1 MMQASTP
8 TTGLLLCLA
17 LAGLLWPVPG
27 RTLDSDR
34 NQPIE
39 IEADKATLDEPSR
52 TSVYEGNVYLHQ
64 GTLRLHG
71 TRMSL
76 TLDNK
81 RIHEIV
87 LDGTPATF
95 AQRPEHADTDQQA
108 EAEHIE
114 YHTDT
119 RRLLLQG
126 NAVIRQPGRE
136 EFRSDRIE
144 LNLRDNTVQAGSTG
158 GDNRVHIT
166 LQPDRTPAPA
176 TPASPAN
183 GAPSLPAAEP
193 PARSPAGPPA
203 RSPAEPPPE
212 SPAEPV
218 PGSPRP

>member
-1 MMQASTP
+1 MPRANSP
-8 TTGLLLCLA
+8 ARGLLLCLA
-17 LAGLLWPVPG
+17 LAGLLWPAPG
-27 RTLDSDR
+27 RTLESDR

-52 TSVYEGNVYLHQ
+52 TSVYEGNVFLHQ
-64 GTLRLHG
+64 GTLQLHG
-71 TRMSL
+71 NRMSL

-95 AQRPEHADTDQQA
+95 AQRPEHADADQQA
-108 EAEHIE
+108 EAAHIE

-119 RRLLLQG
+119 QRLLLQG
-126 NAVIRQPGRE
+126 DAVIRQVGRE

-166 LQPDRTPAPA
+166 LQPDNEPAAAAAPAGTPSEPAPD
-176 TPASPAN
+176 T
-183 GAPSLPAAEP
+183 
-193 PARSPAGPPA
+193 
-203 RSPAEPPPE
+203 
-212 SPAEPV
+212 
-218 PGSPRP
+218 PRP